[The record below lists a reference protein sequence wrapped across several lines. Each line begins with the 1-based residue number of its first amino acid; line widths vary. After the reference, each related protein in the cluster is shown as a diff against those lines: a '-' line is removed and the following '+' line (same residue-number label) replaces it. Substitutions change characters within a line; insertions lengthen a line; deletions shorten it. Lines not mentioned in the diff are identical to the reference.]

1 MTYKIKNMPDDIVAE
16 IIIAICSLLIPL
28 LIAIKPTSKQQA
40 DTALKEVKT
49 VGRFEIQSDSL

>member
-1 MTYKIKNMPDDIVAE
+1 MPDDIVAE